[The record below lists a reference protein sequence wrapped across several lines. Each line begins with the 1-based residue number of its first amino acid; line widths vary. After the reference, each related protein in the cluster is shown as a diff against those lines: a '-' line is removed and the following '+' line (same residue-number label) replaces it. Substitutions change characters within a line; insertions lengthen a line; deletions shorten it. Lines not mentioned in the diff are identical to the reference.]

1 MAIKSIQIEKILF
14 VVPESKTFNNVATLY
29 KMLLENHIDISLL
42 DIHIE
47 KKLRGSISSILYF
60 DQNGSAKT
68 ADVKIAR
75 FTRLF
80 ISYENVL
87 RNTLVDF
94 RAKFGLSTKRK
105 QSVRVARIL
114 QVLLIVYILFIGFS
128 KYYGDYVSLKYQMPY
143 ELVEECV
150 QDSAFAAKYSDDIN
164 GTNLTWSIVEAK
176 KGAFALSDEDYL
188 ILFMIEAKTIASVSY
203 DEYEQINERPKNL
216 LLMVKKYS
224 SEDYSRYVSV
234 LSEAATTAIRNPNVT
249 KNLIQL
255 YQSSMEI
262 LPQWVTDFNT
272 SENDSLS
279 EYEFVLTFNNAVL
292 EHLDDEDISDV
303 LKVLS
308 SQNINIGD

>member
-1 MAIKSIQIEKILF
+1 
-14 VVPESKTFNNVATLY
+14 
-29 KMLLENHIDISLL
+29 
-42 DIHIE
+42 
-47 KKLRGSISSILYF
+47 
-60 DQNGSAKT
+60 
-68 ADVKIAR
+68 
-75 FTRLF
+75 
-80 ISYENVL
+80 
-87 RNTLVDF
+87 
-94 RAKFGLSTKRK
+94 
-105 QSVRVARIL
+105 
-114 QVLLIVYILFIGFS
+114 
-128 KYYGDYVSLKYQMPY
+128 
-143 ELVEECV
+143 
-150 QDSAFAAKYSDDIN
+150 
-164 GTNLTWSIVEAK
+164 
-176 KGAFALSDEDYL
+176 
-188 ILFMIEAKTIASVSY
+188 MIEAKTIASVSY